1 MTSKKKNT
9 SPREAAYLAVVAALR
24 HTSYAAESLNAWR
37 TDCQPMEHD
46 AHLAQQIAYGAIR
59 MAAPLDH
66 YAQSLSA
73 RPGKALKNREIALVR
88 CALFQCAYLDRIPLY
103 AIANESVALAKKHCH
118 NNAFAAYLN
127 AILRR
132 SEELPMSL
140 PQGDSPEDL
149 SLRYSYPQ
157 WFVEQLLAAYGQ
169 KIAIDILSSGNAAG
183 VVMARKRSAVPWHI
197 ARICG
202 GDVAATASSP
212 LWYIQNG
219 TPAALME
226 ALPRAGSTPQ
236 TILDLCAAPG
246 GKLVAAHDLF
256 PEAVLWGNDISAV
269 KSLQLAEN
277 CIKYGLS
284 AELSCGA
291 AEAFDAK
298 GRSFDLIL
306 LDVPCSNSGVLN
318 KRPEARWRL
327 DFSALEALE
336 LQQQRLLDHATT
348 LLAPGGEIWY
358 ITCSILP
365 QENELQTAKFCSRA
379 SYYKRFEQ
387 TIFPDMLGL
396 DGGYACALGREYNNP
411 SC

>member
-1 MTSKKKNT
+1 MIPKEKNA
-9 SPREAAYLAVVAALR
+9 SAREAAYLAVVAALR
-24 HTSYAAESLNAWR
+24 HTGYAAESLSAWR
-37 TDCQPMEHD
+37 ADCRPMDHD

-59 MAAPLDH
+59 MALPLDY
-66 YAQSLSA
+66 YAQRLSSRPA
-73 RPGKALKNREIALVR
+73 RTLKNRELALVR

-103 AIANESVALAKKHCH
+103 AIANESVALAKKYCH

-132 SEELPMSL
+132 TEELPMSL
-140 PQGDSPEDL
+140 PQGDSPADL
-149 SLRYSYPQ
+149 SLRYSYPL
-157 WFVEQLLAAYGQ
+157 WFVDQLLAAYGQ
-169 KIAIDILSSGNAAG
+169 KKSVDILSSGNTAG
-183 VVMARKRSAVPWHI
+183 VVMARKRSDTPWHI
-197 ARICG
+197 ARISG
-202 GDVAATASSP
+202 EQVGATASSP

-226 ALPRAGSTPQ
+226 ALPRRGSTPQ

-246 GKLVAAHDLF
+246 GKLLAAHDLF
-256 PEAVLWGNDISAV
+256 PAAALWGNDISVA

-277 CIKYGLS
+277 CAKYGLP

-291 AEAFDAK
+291 AEAFDAQ
-298 GRSFDLIL
+298 GLCFDLIL

-327 DFSALEALE
+327 DASALEALE
-336 LQQQRLLDHATT
+336 LQQRRLLDHATT

-396 DGGYACALGREYNNP
+396 DGGYACALGQ
-411 SC
+411 SLKS